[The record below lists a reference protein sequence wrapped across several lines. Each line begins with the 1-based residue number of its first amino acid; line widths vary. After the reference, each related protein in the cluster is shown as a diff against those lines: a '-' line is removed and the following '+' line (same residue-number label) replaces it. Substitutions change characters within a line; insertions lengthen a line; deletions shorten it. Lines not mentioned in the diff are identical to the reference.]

1 MTRDAV
7 RLRDRAAGLS
17 ELLRLA
23 GPVIMARLGVMTMGL
38 TDSIVVGRFSA
49 TQLGYHALGWAPT
62 AAILVGAMG
71 LLQGVQVMTSRYIG
85 EGRRHDTGAVFRRGV
100 VYAFWIGLA
109 AAAVLF
115 LFGPLFLHAIGMG
128 QDLADG
134 ASRPLRVFALSLPP
148 YLMSVAATSY
158 LEGLGRPKIG
168 MVTMWF
174 ANALNLAL
182 NLWLVPGGLGV
193 PALGAVGAAW
203 ATFGSRSLLAVV
215 LIGYVLRL
223 REARELGVFDKP
235 SDGRAA
241 AIAQRR
247 IGYAAGV
254 SFFVEGGAFS
264 TLSLIAGWLGAVQV
278 AAWAVVLN
286 VASIIF
292 MFPLGIGTAT
302 AVLVGRAYGAR
313 DEAGVVRWGVIGFS
327 VSAAASLIIIALVW
341 PGAGLIAH
349 AYSTEPHVIP
359 LIAAALVLS
368 CLFYLADG
376 LQVVAAQALRAR
388 ADIWPPT
395 LIHLFNYAL
404 LMGPLAWALALPL
417 KLGLPGIVWA
427 VTIASLTSGLML
439 VGRYLWLSR
448 GLLWPDQSVSAKT

>member
-1 MTRDAV
+1 MTRDAA
-7 RLRDRAAGLS
+7 RLRTRAGELS

-23 GPVIMARLGVMTMGL
+23 GPVIMARLGIMAMGL
-38 TDSIVVGRFSA
+38 TDAIVVGRFSA

-62 AAILVGAMG
+62 AALLIGAVG

-85 EGRRHDTGAVFRRGV
+85 EGRRHDTGAVFRRGL
-100 VYAFWIGLA
+100 VYALWIGLA
-109 AAAVLF
+109 SAAVLA
-115 LFGPLFLHAIGMG
+115 LLGPLFLHAIGLG
-128 QDLADG
+128 EDLAVG
-134 ASRPLRVFALSLPP
+134 AARPLRVFSLSLTP
-148 YLMSVAATSY
+148 YLLSVAATFY
-158 LEGLGRPKIG
+158 LEALGRPKVG

-174 ANALNLAL
+174 ANALNLTL

-203 ATFGSRSLLAVV
+203 ATFGSRTLLAVI
-215 LIGYVLRL
+215 LITYVLRL
-223 REARELGVFDKP
+223 PEARALGVFDKP

-241 AIAQRR
+241 AIQQRR
-247 IGYAAGV
+247 IGYAAGI

-264 TLSLIAGWLGAVQV
+264 ALSIIAGQLGAVPV

-313 DEAGVVRWGVIGFS
+313 DETGVMRWGVIGFGVSTAVS
-327 VSAAASLIIIALVW
+327 VAVIALVW
-341 PGAGLIAH
+341 PGAGLVAH
-349 AYSTEPHVIP
+349 AYSTEPKVLP
-359 LIAAALVLS
+359 LITAALVLS

-376 LQVVAAQALRAR
+376 LQAVAAQALRAR
-388 ADIWPPT
+388 GDIWLPT
-395 LIHLFNYAL
+395 GIHLFNYAV

-417 KLGLPGIVWA
+417 HWGLPGIVWA
-427 VTIASLTSGLML
+427 VTIASLTSGAML

-448 GLLWPDQSVSAKT
+448 GLMGSVRRA